1 MCKFFTTFAPKI
13 HTVMKNRLFII
24 ALLSLT
30 CMCACAETIILRTG
44 ARIQGTI
51 VVQNDDVV
59 IIRDA
64 EGARFQ
70 YPREDV
76 VHIVA
81 DEKPI
86 VVEVEEVIAEPEIKT
101 SKKVTALLEFAGGAA
116 VNPNEAAGAGVGAD
130 LLIGTH
136 HIGNKHIF
144 LGGGLGYHGL
154 FFLNDK
160 YHFLPV
166 QVALRM
172 PFIEAKHAPVFGAA
186 LGYGIALTKKTNYI
200 GGLYAGIDFGYR
212 YQISPR
218 SSLAVVAFVQF
229 QQAKVKTVTK
239 IEGVEFEN
247 KTGRNFVTP
256 GVKLALYF

>member
-13 HTVMKNRLFII
+13 RTIMKNRLFLI

-44 ARIQGTI
+44 ARFKGT
-51 VVQNDDVV
+51 VVMQNDEVV
-59 IIRDA
+59 VVRDA

-70 YPREDV
+70 YPRADVEQITED
-76 VHIVA
+76 
-81 DEKPI
+81 EEP
-86 VVEVEEVIAEPEIKT
+86 VVEVQEKLWADPDIKT
-101 SKKVTALLEFAGGAA
+101 TKKVTALLEFAGGAA
-116 VNPNEAAGAGVGAD
+116 VNPNEASGAGLGLD

-136 HIGNKHIF
+136 HIGKKHIF
-144 LGGGLGYHGL
+144 IGGGLGYHGL
-154 FFLNDK
+154 FIRNDV

-172 PFIEAKHAPVFGAA
+172 PIIEAKHAPIFGAA
-186 LGYGIALTKKTNYI
+186 VGYGIALTKKTNYI

-229 QQAKVKTVTK
+229 QQAKVKNVTT
-239 IEGVEFEN
+239 IEGVDFEN

>member
-1 MCKFFTTFAPKI
+1 M
-13 HTVMKNRLFII
+13 
-24 ALLSLT
+24 
-30 CMCACAETIILRTG
+30 
-44 ARIQGTI
+44 
-51 VVQNDDVV
+51 QNDEVV
-59 IIRDA
+59 IVRDA

-70 YPREDV
+70 YPRADV
-76 VHIVA
+76 EQVIA
-81 DEKPI
+81 DEEPMI
-86 VVEVEEVIAEPEIKT
+86 EVKEEVIAEPEIKT
-101 SKKVTALLEFAGGAA
+101 AKKVTALLEFAGGAA
-116 VNPNEAAGAGVGAD
+116 VNPNEASGAGVGLD

-136 HIGNKHIF
+136 HIGKKHIF
-144 LGGGLGYHGL
+144 IGGGLGYHGL
-154 FFLNDK
+154 FIRNDV

-172 PFIEAKHAPVFGAA
+172 PFMETKHAPVFGAA
-186 LGYGIALTKKTNYI
+186 VGYGVALSKKYL

-229 QQAKVKTVTK
+229 QQAKVKTVTT
-239 IEGVEFEN
+239 IEGVDFEN

>member
-13 HTVMKNRLFII
+13 RTIMKNRLFII
-24 ALLSLT
+24 ALLSIT
-30 CMCACAETIILRTG
+30 CMCACAETIVLRTG
-44 ARIQGTI
+44 ARVKGT
-51 VVQNDDVV
+51 VVMQNDEVV
-59 IIRDA
+59 IVRDA

-70 YPREDV
+70 YPRADV
-76 VHIVA
+76 EQVIS
-81 DEKPI
+81 DEEPVI
-86 VVEVEEVIAEPEIKT
+86 EVQEEVVAEPEIKT
-101 SKKVTALLEFAGGAA
+101 AKKVTALLEFAGGAA
-116 VNPNEAAGAGVGAD
+116 VNPNEAAGAGLGLD

-144 LGGGLGYHGL
+144 IGGGLGYHGL
-154 FFLNDK
+154 FIRNDV

-172 PFIEAKHAPVFGAA
+172 PFMETKHAPVFGAA
-186 LGYGIALTKKTNYI
+186 MGYGVALSKKYL

-229 QQAKVKTVTK
+229 QQAKVKTVTT
-239 IEGVEFEN
+239 IEGVDFEN

-256 GVKLALYF
+256 GIKLALYF